1 MNTKLYI
8 IGNGFDLWHGLPT
21 AYKCYNRY
29 MMRQNASVHDRIG
42 RIYNRANSNELW
54 SDYENMLPRL
64 DIVKL
69 VENNIET
76 WCRRQ
81 RYDFE
86 NDFDTLDNDL
96 RESFHDWVSQIDY
109 SIANGKKLAIDLDA
123 SFLNFNYTNTLER
136 LYNIHRKQVCYIH
149 RDTGNNEYNQP
160 VIGHGMESVENFVS
174 SKADSIYQ
182 CITKHGITPKWAKN
196 ANSFKQ
202 IIIDEIVNFIVGL
215 KKDTEYYINENE
227 DWFNNQ
233 CNIKDI
239 YVLGHSLSEI
249 DAPYFKKIYNQSPKA
264 TWHISCFGE
273 KEKSSNEEKLY
284 KLIGESNRK
293 VKVLLFE
300 LDDLQQ

>member
-86 NDFDTLDNDL
+86 NDFGLHKMKGS
-96 RESFHDWVSQIDY
+96 RSS
-109 SIANGKKLAIDLDA
+109 
-123 SFLNFNYTNTLER
+123 
-136 LYNIHRKQVCYIH
+136 VCC
-149 RDTGNNEYNQP
+149 R
-160 VIGHGMESVENFVS
+160 
-174 SKADSIYQ
+174 
-182 CITKHGITPKWAKN
+182 
-196 ANSFKQ
+196 
-202 IIIDEIVNFIVGL
+202 
-215 KKDTEYYINENE
+215 
-227 DWFNNQ
+227 
-233 CNIKDI
+233 
-239 YVLGHSLSEI
+239 
-249 DAPYFKKIYNQSPKA
+249 
-264 TWHISCFGE
+264 
-273 KEKSSNEEKLY
+273 
-284 KLIGESNRK
+284 
-293 VKVLLFE
+293 
-300 LDDLQQ
+300 